1 MKKFQLFLLIGSG
14 ALLVI
19 GVILFATLKSSSSQ
33 TPRVAIWGSIP
44 QAGFTLIQEAAN
56 LGNKNKDIVVTY
68 KYVAEDKMEDELV
81 DALAEGR
88 APDLVIAQQ
97 ALIVKESS
105 KFKPVPFVSYPE
117 KNFKSNFIDGGWI
130 MMGKNGVMGFPL
142 YIDPLVMYWNK
153 RIFSNA
159 GIINPP
165 TTWTDLQNKIV
176 PLLTKRT
183 TNRADLTESAVA
195 LGTWDNITNARMIL
209 TTLLFQS
216 GTTIIKNT
224 EQGLENVLSE
234 NPYNSPLKPA
244 LSALVFY
251 TDYANPLRANYS
263 WNNAKSSDLSEFLA
277 ENNAIYFGR
286 ASEYPK
292 IKEKNP
298 NLAFDISPVPQN
310 AQSPLKVVNAP
321 LYTIGIT
328 RSAKSL
334 PASVSVISALLGAEA
349 QKLITSLYYYAP
361 ASRAL
366 VGKPPTDNSALATIY
381 SQAVISK
388 DWLDPDYELTT
399 GAMREAVRD
408 INSGKSTA
416 TDALQRLNS
425 SLTNIISSYAKKF

>member
-1 MKKFQLFLLIGSG
+1 MKKFQTIVLIVSG

-19 GVILFATLKSSSSQ
+19 GVILFATLKSGSSQ

-44 QAGFTLIQEAAN
+44 QVGFSLIQEAAN
-56 LGNKNKDIVVTY
+56 LGNKNKDVIVTY
-68 KYVAEDKMEDELV
+68 KYVAEDKMEDQLI
-81 DALAEGR
+81 DALAEGK
-88 APDLVIAQQ
+88 APDLVIATQ
-97 ALIVKESS
+97 ALIVKQTS
-105 KFKPVPFVSYPE
+105 KFKSVPFVSYSE
-117 KNFKSNFIDGGWI
+117 KNFKSNFIDEGWI

-142 YIDPLVMYWNK
+142 YVDPLVMYWNK
-153 RIFSNA
+153 RILSNA

-165 TTWTDLQNKIV
+165 TTWTDFQNKIV

-183 TNRADLTESAVA
+183 SNRADLTESAAA

-209 TTLLFQS
+209 STLLFQS
-216 GTTIIKNT
+216 GTSIIKNT
-224 EQGLENVLSE
+224 QQGLENVLSE

-263 WNNAKSSDLSEFLA
+263 WNNAKGSDLSEFLA

-298 NLAFDISPVPQN
+298 NLAFDIAPVPQN

-321 LYTIGIT
+321 LYALGIT

-334 PASVSVISALLGAEA
+334 PAAVSVVSALLGSEA

-361 ASRAL
+361 ASRSL
-366 VGKPPTDNSALATIY
+366 VSKPPTDNSALSTIY
-381 SQAVISK
+381 SQAIIGR
-388 DWLDPDYELTT
+388 DWLDPDYKLTT
-399 GAMREAVRD
+399 EAMREAVKD
-408 INSGKSTA
+408 INSGRSTA
-416 TDALQRLNS
+416 TDALQRLSN
-425 SLTNIISSYAKKF
+425 SLTNIISSYAKSF